1 MRVTGRVG
9 SAHGTDSF
17 GPASQSP
24 LFVITL
30 VALLLLPRQHLPSRS
45 CPGEFWHVV
54 RTLKNSADVEFSEP
68 WVGPLHRGI
77 FGPSLSFTAACAAH
91 LRHYNRACG
100 SYFNIALQDITLSQV
115 GNNKTE
121 VKHSRTR
128 PLWLC
133 PSKGHRRRG
142 LCNCRVQAT

>member
-1 MRVTGRVG
+1 MSYVRLKTLPTSNFQNLG
-9 SAHGTDSF
+9 SDRYIEAF
-17 GPASQSP
+17 
-24 LFVITL
+24 
-30 VALLLLPRQHLPSRS
+30 
-45 CPGEFWHVV
+45 
-54 RTLKNSADVEFSEP
+54 
-68 WVGPLHRGI
+68 

-121 VKHSRTR
+121 VKHSRAR